1 MDSNIIARIT
11 LNPGRVGW
19 FDPIT
24 NIHLTL
30 GAPEADIT
38 ANMNTKNIQKAI
50 RANVLRVIWGNLSAP
65 QKVVSVPQNAKTKV
79 ADVTPAV
86 VVQEKSEP
94 VVEAPSVE
102 TPVVEKVAEGTTP
115 SKKST
120 RKRSK
125 GGE

>member
-1 MDSNIIARIT
+1 MDRNIIARIT

-50 RANVLRVIWGNLSAP
+50 KANILRVIWGNLSAP
-65 QKVVSVPQNAKTKV
+65 QKAVSEAQVAKAIVT
-79 ADVTPAV
+79 DVTPAV
-86 VVQEKSEP
+86 VVQEEP
-94 VVEAPSVE
+94 QTVIE
-102 TPVVEKVAEGTTP
+102 TPVEKKVTEKATEDKNT
-115 SKKST
+115 SKKAA
-120 RKRSK
+120 RKKAK

>member
-1 MDSNIIARIT
+1 MDRNIIARIT

-50 RANVLRVIWGNLSAP
+50 YN
-65 QKVVSVPQNAKTKV
+65 
-79 ADVTPAV
+79 
-86 VVQEKSEP
+86 
-94 VVEAPSVE
+94 
-102 TPVVEKVAEGTTP
+102 
-115 SKKST
+115 SKHHLNQLPDMQ
-120 RKRSK
+120 
-125 GGE
+125 